1 MTGPGD
7 ADYEDDVCDPDLPT
21 RIDAVEASLDAAH
34 DKLDIIMAALDD
46 RDNKPQ
52 QSPNINESN

>member
-7 ADYEDDVCDPDLPT
+7 VDYEDEVCDPDLPT

-46 RDNKPQ
+46 RKQPQ
-52 QSPNINESN
+52 QSPNTQH